1 MLPAKCAQK
10 IQAINT
16 RKIEIKQNKVVLLN
30 LGHFKR
36 FRSIVDKIN
45 VIAIDLK
52 SFSNG
57 RKELTLV
64 FYHKD
69 LQIFPP
75 RTHYLCR
82 SFTAAYHSRLNR
94 AAADKSFPNL
104 WSF

>member
-10 IQAINT
+10 IQAINA
-16 RKIEIKQNKVVLLN
+16 RKIEIEQNKVVLLN

-36 FRSIVDKIN
+36 FRSVVDKIN
-45 VIAIDLK
+45 VIAVDLK

-57 RKELTLV
+57 RKEFTLV

-82 SFTAAYHSRLNR
+82 SYTAAGSTMLRLANR
-94 AAADKSFPNL
+94 S
-104 WSF
+104 